1 MINGDNKETLAVLH
15 GMGILKDNG
24 LYCGVL
30 KEGVFFDG
38 KFKDLRKNLVEN
50 YNVQYVI
57 SIPQSDFWNTSTKT
71 SILIFK
77 NDKQRTKEINFCE
90 LKELIEDGDN
100 IGVQEINP
108 ETKKIIREFISS
120 NYEWNKK
127 DGEFLTVSYEN
138 IVSKDYTFNF
148 KNFIKQDIKVGKGF
162 KVVKLGDIC
171 ECPSYEISDENTDG
185 IYNFYTCS
193 NKIKKCS
200 NPNIN
205 GNYLLLG
212 SRGTI
217 EEAIHL
223 TSGLFG
229 CGNNLIIIKT
239 KDNNNS
245 LLTYIYYYLT
255 NNKNIIQDK
264 TTGSTVPMISKK
276 EFLEIEIP
284 IPENIET
291 IKLYLDYL
299 QPANQTLQTLQTQ
312 KEASICGKI
321 KLLTSMGNEGVDYD
335 EYNIMK
341 LINMKDGKYNSSDM
355 IDNGKYHFYNASV
368 NNPVGTINEYCFEG
382 DKYILFVKSGGNS
395 KNKISDS
402 HALGLPI
409 LVKGKCSS
417 NVHVSKI
424 TIINNIIS
432 YDYLFYYLL
441 MSKPKIQENA
451 KYSTGLGGVDMEY
464 FRNLS
469 IRILKPDI
477 ISKYKLDEDFEFM
490 DKLKNDI
497 QNTLKI
503 QEETTKQMMSL
514 VLNHTSSDE
523 KVELN
528 EELSEKSGES
538 SESDEDEYET
548 IEYKGKNFILEGD
561 KVYNI
566 NEYDTKGKLFGNYID
581 GKVKKIKTS
590 DILVV

>member
-24 LYCGVL
+24 VYCGVL

-77 NDKQRTKEINFCE
+77 NDKQITKEIKFCE

-108 ETKKIIREFISS
+108 ETKQVIREFISS

-127 DGEFLTVSYEN
+127 EGEFLTVSYDD

-162 KVVKLGDIC
+162 KIVKLGDIIIYK
-171 ECPSYEISDENTDG
+171 PKSNRKAGDENDKG
-185 IYNFYTCS
+185 IYTFYTS
-193 NKIKKCS
+193 SEKVKKC
-200 NPNIN
+200 NF
-205 GNYLLLG
+205 LDFKDEL
-212 SRGTI
+212 
-217 EEAIHL
+217 
-223 TSGLFG
+223 
-229 CGNNLIIIKT
+229 CIIIGTGGKGSLFLD
-239 KDNNNS
+239 KNFSCSADNFVCITDNDN
-245 LLTYIYYYLT
+245 LTTYLYYYLKF
-255 NNKNIIQDK
+255 NWDK
-264 TTGSTVPMISKK
+264 FLYKMFNGSTLGHINK
-276 EFLEIEIP
+276 ESLNNYEIP

-299 QPANQTLQTLQTQ
+299 QPANETLQTLQTLQTQ

-321 KLLTSMGNEGVDYD
+321 KLLTSMGNEGVDYN
-335 EYNIMK
+335 EYK
-341 LINMKDGKYNSSDM
+341 LVDICKVKAGQYLKNYNKEKKKNSGFPIIGGGSISGYIDKYTHENEWVIHKDGVSS
-355 IDNGKYHFYNASV
+355 K
-368 NNPVGTINEYCFEG
+368 
-382 DKYILFVKSGGNS
+382 
-395 KNKISDS
+395 
-402 HALGLPI
+402 
-409 LVKGKCSS
+409 
-417 NVHVSKI
+417 
-424 TIINNIIS
+424 IIS
-432 YDYLFYYLL
+432 YINSKFFINHHGWSITLNDDKLVSMNYLGYWIMSNTETYLNIITGSNQKGLNQDTFYDF
-441 MSKPKIQENA
+441 N
-451 KYSTGLGGVDMEY
+451 
-464 FRNLS
+464 
-469 IRILKPDI
+469 IRILKPTI
-477 ISKYKLDEDFEFM
+477 ITKYKLDEDFEFM

-523 KVELN
+523 KVESN
-528 EELSEKSGES
+528 EELFEKPIET
-538 SESDEDEYET
+538 SDNEDENET
-548 IEYKGKNFILEGD
+548 IEYKGKNYLIEGD

-566 NEYDTKGKLFGNYID
+566 NEDDTKGKLFGNYID